1 MNASESR
8 LASNWPMLRPWIG
21 TVARLV
27 LAVVWIWAAVSKLS
41 DPRVFVQAVRAYDA
55 TPEWLSKGIGY
66 GMPVL
71 ELCLGVV
78 LVIGITTRIAAC
90 VSAFLLTV
98 FLIGII
104 QAAVR
109 GISIECGC
117 FGGGGT
123 TTSTTYTW
131 DIIRDVLLLCAAVY
145 LIIWPLTHWSM
156 EYYLARQDYV
166 APPSAKRMRTPEGR
180 RRYEAQLAVKAANSK
195 SRSLYI
201 NSSIVIVVVLVS
213 LIGIG
218 VQANRARIANVTST
232 AAANAVTGVVWGKKA
247 AAVVDIYEDFGCPVC
262 EQFEQQTHAKLQ
274 EQVRANLAQVR
285 YHPIAILDA
294 SSPNQYSSRAAN
306 AALCASDI
314 SSDMFVAYHNILF
327 GKDASGK
334 QVQPEEGTPGP
345 TNTQLI
351 GFGKQAG
358 MTTAQLTT
366 FTDCVTSNQYKPLVE
381 ALTDNASKRGVS
393 GTPTIFVNNKKL
405 PNHDPDTLFNAI
417 AAANKGHTPAPSKT
431 PSPTVSPSGS
441 ASPSAS
447 PSPSPSATASA
458 TPSPSS

>member
-1 MNASESR
+1 
-8 LASNWPMLRPWIG
+8 
-21 TVARLV
+21 
-27 LAVVWIWAAVSKLS
+27 
-41 DPRVFVQAVRAYDA
+41 VRAYDA
-55 TPEWLSKGIGY
+55 TPEWLSRAIGY

-78 LVIGITTRIAAC
+78 LIIGMTVRIAAI
-90 VSAFLLTV
+90 VSAVLLVV

-104 QAAVR
+104 QAAAR

-123 TTSTTYTW
+123 TDSTTYTW

-145 LIIWPLTHWSM
+145 LAIWPLTRWSM
-156 EYYLARQDYV
+156 EYYLWRQDYV

-180 RRYEAQLAVKAANSK
+180 RRYEAQLAVKAAAAK

-218 VQANRARIANVTST
+218 VQANRARIANVTAT
-232 AAANAVTGVVWGKKA
+232 AFANATTGVVWGKKA

-262 EQFEQQTHAKLQ
+262 EQFEQQTHTKLEQ
-274 EQVRANLAQVR
+274 QVRANLAQVR

-306 AALCASDI
+306 AALCASNI
-314 SSDMFVAYHNILF
+314 SRDMFVAYHDILF

-334 QVQPEEGTPGP
+334 QVQPTEGTPGP
-345 TNTQLI
+345 STTKLI

-366 FTDCVTSNQYKPLVE
+366 FSDCVTSSQYKPLVE
-381 ALTDNASKRGVS
+381 ALTENASKRGVS
-393 GTPTIFVNNKKL
+393 GTPTIFVNNGKL
-405 PNHDPDTLFNAI
+405 PDHDPNTLFDAI
-417 AAANKGHTPAPSKT
+417 AAANKGHTP
-431 PSPTVSPSGS
+431 SPS

-447 PSPSPSATASA
+447 SSPSSSAASSPSPSPSQ
-458 TPSPSS
+458 SP